1 MIGMGSAESL
11 RGGGLGAMLVALI
24 EGLVKRQKIRQWMIL
39 NQELIVKINTIN
51 NNTLQTK

>member
-1 MIGMGSAESL
+1 
-11 RGGGLGAMLVALI
+11 MLVALI